1 MYQNIFSTL
10 ITELNNRFNEETMD
24 SITMIYNVLNVN
36 RLNPINEKDLESKL
50 DVYKVFINFRNL
62 LTK

>member
-50 DVYKVFINFRNL
+50 DVYKVFINFLNL